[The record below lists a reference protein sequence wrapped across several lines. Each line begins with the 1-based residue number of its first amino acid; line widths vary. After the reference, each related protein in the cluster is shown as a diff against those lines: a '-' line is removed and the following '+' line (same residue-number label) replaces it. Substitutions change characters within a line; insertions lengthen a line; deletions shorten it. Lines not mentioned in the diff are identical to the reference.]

1 MPTAAEEIL
10 AKAPMPTALSS
21 REIRETIGAG
31 VVRRSLFSARTTE
44 QDYLERLQELLAA
57 FARGESNKADFTKAA
72 QDALAAMGYDPE
84 NEDAPLNSM
93 RDRGSEARLALIL
106 KTQVGQARSVARK
119 AASAAS
125 PDFEFD
131 FPGWE
136 LRRAGD
142 RRAPRDWA
150 ARWQAAG
157 EAVGWEGAARGALV
171 ALKGSPIWAAI
182 GRGDGGYSDTLGN
195 PYPPFAFNSAMD
207 WFDAD
212 RAACARLG
220 LVDGDASPP
229 SDDELG
235 KDLPDDERAALLA
248 WAEAEDLSE

>member
-10 AKAPMPTALSS
+10 RKAPMPTALSS
-21 REIRETIGAG
+21 REIRETIAAG
-31 VVRRSLFSARTTE
+31 TLRRSLFSARTTE
-44 QDYLERLQELLAA
+44 TDYLERLQKLLAE
-57 FARGESNKADFTKAA
+57 FAEGKSNAADFTKAA

-84 NEDAPLNSM
+84 DEEAPWNSM
-93 RDRGSEARLALIL
+93 RDRGSEARLRLIL

-119 AASAAS
+119 AAATAS
-125 PDFEFD
+125 PDALYD

-150 ARWQAAG
+150 QRWRDAG
-157 EAVGWEGAARGALV
+157 EAVGWQGASQRALV
-171 ALKGSPIWAAI
+171 ALKDSPIWDAL
-182 GRGDGGYSDTLGN
+182 GRGEGGYADTLGN

-220 LVDGDASPP
+220 LVDENEPPP
-229 SDDELG
+229 SDDTFAT
-235 KDLPDDERAALLA
+235 DLPDADRQALLA
-248 WAEAEDLSE
+248 WASGEDLQ

>member
-10 AKAPMPTALSS
+10 RKAILPTALSS
-21 REIRETIGAG
+21 REMRETIGAG
-31 VVRRSLFSARTTE
+31 VLRRSIASARTAE
-44 QDYLERLQELLAA
+44 APYLARLQELLAE
-57 FARGESNKADFTKAA
+57 FAEGRSNKADFVKAA

-84 NEDAPLNSM
+84 AEGAPLNSM

-136 LRRAGD
+136 LRRAGG

-150 ARWQAAG
+150 ARWRAAG

-171 ALKGSPIWAAI
+171 ALKGSPIWAAL
-182 GRGDGGYSDTLGN
+182 GRGEGGYADTLGN
-195 PYPPFAFNSAMD
+195 PYPPFAFNSGME

-212 RAACARLG
+212 RATCARLG
-220 LVDGDASPP
+220 LVDGDEPPP
-229 SDDELG
+229 SDDEFAQ
-235 KDLPDDERAALLA
+235 DLPAEERQELLA
-248 WAEAEDLSE
+248 WAEAEDLSA

>member
-10 AKAPMPTALSS
+10 RKAIMPTALSS

-31 VVRRSLFSARTTE
+31 ALRRSLFSARTTE
-44 QDYLERLQELLAA
+44 TDYLERLRALLAG
-57 FARGESNKADFTKAA
+57 FAEGRSNRADFIKAA
-72 QDALAAMGYDPE
+72 QDALGAMGYDPE
-84 NEDAPLNSM
+84 GEGADLNSM
-93 RDRGSEARLALIL
+93 RDRGSEARLGLIL
-106 KTQVGQARSVARK
+106 RTQVGQARSVARR

-150 ARWQAAG
+150 ARWHAAG
-157 EAVGWEGAARGALV
+157 EAVGWDGAAKGALV
-171 ALKGSPIWAAI
+171 ALKGSPIWDAL
-182 GRGDGGYSDTLGN
+182 GRGEGGYADALGN
-195 PYPPFAFNSAMD
+195 PYPPFAFNSAME

-212 RAACARLG
+212 RATCARLG
-220 LVDGDASPP
+220 LVDADAPPP
-229 SDDELG
+229 SDDG
-235 KDLPDDERAALLA
+235 FAKDLPDDERAALLA
-248 WAEAEDLSE
+248 WANAEDMTA